1 MLSQN
6 TLRTTGEAA
15 MLRALALSVICGGV
29 FFGISA
35 GDAEAAARAAKG
47 PPRCMEAV
55 VPKCNAPQFV
65 FCAKKSKCGSCANW
79 TCRMPGPPRI

>member
-1 MLSQN
+1 M
-6 TLRTTGEAA
+6 LRT
-15 MLRALALSVICGGV
+15 LALAAICGGV

-35 GDAEAAARAAKG
+35 GDAQAARAAKG

-55 VPKCNAPQFV
+55 TPKCTAPQFL

-79 TCRMPGPPRI
+79 TCRVGAAPRF